1 VVPVADI
8 FYLGTVGI
16 EMASELKVIHPTKT
30 VKLIQS
36 RDKFLSSEP
45 LPDNFKDQTLS
56 LLEEAGVEVTLNNRV
71 TDVTAVK
78 SAEGSSV
85 YKVTLSDGIQSMVS
99 HVIWAISKSIPTA
112 DYLQVA
118 ALNNEG
124 LPRLIR
130 GKPNPPSPA

>member
-36 RDKFLSSEP
+36 RGRLLSSEP
-45 LPDNFKDQTLS
+45 LPEDFKDQTFS
-56 LLEEAGVEVTLNNRV
+56 LLEEAGVEVTLNHRV
-71 TDVTAVK
+71 TDVTAVE

-85 YKVTLSDGIQSMVS
+85 YKVTLSDGIQSMAS
-99 HVIWAISKSIPTA
+99 HVIWAISKRIPTA